1 MCYSPWGHKES
12 YTTEKLTLS
21 ISAKS
26 DFVNEMSVVRMKTRT
41 PKFFLF

>member
-1 MCYSPWGHKES
+1 MHYSLWGHKES

-21 ISAKS
+21 ISTNSEFA
-26 DFVNEMSVVRMKTRT
+26 NEMSVAYLKTRT